1 MKTPRTEKRANE
13 IINDLERMKLDDW
26 HEAYAEMGK
35 HARKLE
41 IEIEMLR
48 HREETC
54 ETMDRA
60 ENFALFR
67 AVQEIGRVV
76 GLTDENSPRE
86 IVERV
91 KLMSENGRT
100 ES

>member
-1 MKTPRTEKRANE
+1 MTTNNLNPENE
-13 IINDLERMKLDDW
+13 AT
-26 HEAYAEMGK
+26 EAYAEMEK

-67 AVQEIGRVV
+67 AIQEIGRVV
-76 GLTDENSPRE
+76 GLTDENSPSE

-91 KLMSENGRT
+91 KLMSEKRFVKL
-100 ES
+100 SMRR